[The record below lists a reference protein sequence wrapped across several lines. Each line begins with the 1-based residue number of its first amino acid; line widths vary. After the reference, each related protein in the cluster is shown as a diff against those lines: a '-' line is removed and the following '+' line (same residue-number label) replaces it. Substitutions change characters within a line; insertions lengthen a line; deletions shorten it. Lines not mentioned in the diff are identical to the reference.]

1 MPGLLDLEDDFC
13 LFISVAVCRDHI
25 IRSLETL
32 KPAVRDGLPLSI
44 LAAYF
49 LDFR

>member
-1 MPGLLDLEDDFC
+1 MPGLLDLEDAFC
-13 LFISVAVCRDHI
+13 LFISVAVCQDHF
-25 IRSLETL
+25 IRSLETG
-32 KPAVRDGLPLSI
+32 KPTVRDGLPFSI